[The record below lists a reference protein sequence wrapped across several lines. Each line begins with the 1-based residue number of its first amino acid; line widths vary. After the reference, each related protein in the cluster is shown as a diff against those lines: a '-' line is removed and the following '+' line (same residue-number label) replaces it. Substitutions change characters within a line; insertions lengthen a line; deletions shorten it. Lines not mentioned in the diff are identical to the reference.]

1 MKDKEIKITAKVE
14 KSSGVYDRVALPPE
28 GHWDFYPYKFT
39 NFINQVACQ
48 HPVGTEIEII
58 IRVKR

>member
-14 KSSGVYDRVALPPE
+14 KSSGVYNKIALPPE
-28 GHWDFYPYKFT
+28 GHWDFYPYQFVELVS
-39 NFINQVACQ
+39 NMACQ

-58 IRVKR
+58 IRAKE